1 LFVPSRN
8 SYAKGRAK
16 REEILQ
22 IALDS
27 LAAGNGGAATLA
39 DIAKAAGVT
48 RSTLLYHFNSREELF
63 AEVVRWRDEVDMRRD
78 PPEGLL
84 PGYVALAAHNAN
96 VPGLVHLFT
105 TMSAEATTPDHA
117 AHPYFE
123 ERYSSLIDR
132 MTREISAAQAA
143 GAIVADA
150 EPAVLARVYVA
161 VMDGLQVQWLYDPST
176 DMPHAIATLLS
187 LMTQRPPQDAPLNA
201 DL

>member
-1 LFVPSRN
+1 VPSRN

-105 TMSAEATTPDHA
+105 TLSAEATTPGHA
-117 AHPYFE
+117 AHAYFE
-123 ERYSSLIDR
+123 ARYSSLIDR
-132 MTREISAAQAA
+132 MAGEISAAQAA
-143 GAIVADA
+143 GTMTADA
-150 EPAVLARVYVA
+150 DAAVLARIYVA

-176 DMPHAIATLLS
+176 DMSHAIATLLG
-187 LMTQRPPQDAPLNA
+187 LMTRTATAARSMDT